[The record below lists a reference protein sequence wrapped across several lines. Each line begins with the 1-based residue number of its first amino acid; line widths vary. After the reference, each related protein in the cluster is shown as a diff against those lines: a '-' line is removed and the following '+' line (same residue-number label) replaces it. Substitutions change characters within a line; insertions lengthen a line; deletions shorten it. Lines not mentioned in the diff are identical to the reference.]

1 MNTMMEDLTKREKKD
16 LNKIEDALDT
26 LKYMIDDVK
35 GLIDDY
41 RDEIDDPESNE
52 TLSLIS
58 EIKYNYKEALKAIL
72 RKADSE
78 RRYWDLTTYERDTL
92 HTPDQ
97 YV

>member
-16 LNKIEDALDT
+16 LNQIEDALDT

-78 RRYWDLTTYERDTL
+78 R
-92 HTPDQ
+92 
-97 YV
+97 

>member
-1 MNTMMEDLTKREKKD
+1 METMLKELEEREKRD
-16 LNKIEDALDT
+16 LNKIEDAVNS

-52 TLSLIS
+52 TLSLIA
-58 EIKYNYKEALKAIL
+58 EIKYNYKEALKEIL

-78 RRYWDLTTYERDTL
+78 RRYWDLTQYERDTRP
-92 HTPDQ
+92 TPDQ
-97 YV
+97 YI